1 MISNELIQKVYK
13 EISNS
18 STAYIYFFN
27 NLNSADWLKPL
38 SDAGYFKNPTPLIR
52 EGNFIQALYWPE
64 SQYLV
69 RVADKAPDEVLE
81 IIKDNLQDIDNE
93 RIMDDVAKILLAV
106 DVSKAVS
113 FTDLIKKYVN
123 TSHFFLLE
131 KNVSDLVVKFADN
144 NHTKAAL
151 EIAGAMLAVTED
163 PNKEAELKKDYIHI
177 RAHTKYGNYDYS
189 EILKTITPV
198 LAKATPMQTAKL
210 YVDLLQKTI
219 DYEYTHFVDLEG
231 DKKEP
236 KFEDKKDDLSW
247 IWRPKIEKDDEG
259 SSEDPQQA
267 LVSSL
272 RDTLVIFLEN
282 DSIGDTDKLDFLKK
296 LSDHKY
302 YIYKRIIE
310 YVLRVHKDNKA
321 FENFYNDLLSDDKLK
336 NIIEHPIISHSG
348 AVSYHPTNILESDL
362 SDADILGK
370 LRSYEP
376 QDTFA
381 FDRESLAKELAELVK
396 LNPGRFAL
404 LLPEIARTRN
414 EYLNESIQAF
424 TEIVDRLTEIEVRSV
439 LKSLTSIYTSNN
451 EVEEKEKHDYYSW
464 AKSSTLQFLEKLTN
478 QKEDKTEHLTIKNI
492 DLALGLMLDFCR
504 ETIDDEKDLDP
515 VDQSINSI
523 RGNAI
528 HGLIYLLSWMRRNE
542 VDVKK
547 HKPIFDEL
555 TWHLDTKNDPS
566 PAVRAVYGWR
576 FEFLYGTNEK
586 WTISN
591 KNVIFS
597 DDKLGVVAFDAF
609 LRFSRVNPDELELV
623 GDVFEKQLSRLKT
636 PLVEDKRSSR
646 HDALL
651 NYIHHVVLLYWYFS
665 LDLSEDSLMRKLL
678 DIADVKYIKELTN
691 FIGFRLYK
699 KEAEAKPRQ
708 LDKLVLLW
716 QEVVDL
722 TKKDTTKTEALE
734 EFGTWFASGKFD
746 TKWSLEQLQ
755 YSASK
760 AKQIHLDFAT
770 LEHLETLAKDY
781 PDESLKA
788 LNAMVDGAR
797 ERWAIDSWSSHAKA
811 ILQTAYNSKN
821 SDTKESAKVLA
832 NKLVAKG
839 YLEYRGII
847 K

>member
-1 MISNELIQKVYK
+1 MISNELIQKVHK

-18 STAYIYFFN
+18 STAYTFFFN

-52 EGNFIQALYWPE
+52 EGNFVQALYWPE

-81 IIKDNLQDIDNE
+81 IIKDNLQDVDNE

-106 DVSKAVS
+106 DVSKSVS

-131 KNVSDLVVKFADN
+131 KSVSDLVVKFADN
-144 NHTKAAL
+144 NYTKAAL
-151 EIAGAMLAVTED
+151 EIASAMLAVTED

-177 RAHTKYGNYDYS
+177 SAHTKYGDYDYC
-189 EILKTITPV
+189 EILKTITPA
-198 LAKATPMQTAKL
+198 LAKTTPMQTAKL
-210 YVDLLQKTI
+210 YADLLQKTI

-247 IWRPKIEKDDEG
+247 IWRPKIERDDEG

-272 RDTLVIFLEN
+272 RDTLVVFLKN
-282 DSIGDTDKLDFLKK
+282 DSIADTDKLDFLKK

-310 YVLRVHKDNKA
+310 YVLRAHKDNKA
-321 FENFYNDLLSDDKLK
+321 FEGFYNDLLSDDKLK

-348 AVSYHPTNILESDL
+348 AVSYHPTNILEGNL
-362 SDADILGK
+362 SDADILEK
-370 LRSYEP
+370 LRLYEP
-376 QDTFA
+376 QDTFS
-381 FDRESLAKELAELVK
+381 FDRESVTKELAELVK

-404 LLPEIARTRN
+404 LLPEIAKTRN

-424 TEIVDRLTEIEVRSV
+424 TEIVDRLTEIEVQSV
-439 LKSLTSIYTSNN
+439 LKSLTSIYTNNN
-451 EVEEKEKHDYYSW
+451 EVEEKERYDYYSW
-464 AKSSTLQFLEKLTN
+464 AKSSTLRFVEKLTN

-492 DLALGLMLDFCR
+492 DLAVGLVLDFCR
-504 ETIDDEKDLDP
+504 EAIDDEKDFDP
-515 VDQSINSI
+515 VDWSINSI

-542 VDVKK
+542 IDIKK
-547 HKPIFDEL
+547 HKLIFDEL

-576 FEFLYGTNEK
+576 FEFLYGTNKK
-586 WTISN
+586 WTTSN

-597 DDKLGVVAFDAF
+597 DNELGMVAFDAF
-609 LRFSRVNPDELELV
+609 LRFSRVHPDELKLL
-623 GDVFEKQLSRLKT
+623 GDVFEKQLSRLKN
-636 PLVEDKRSSR
+636 PPVEGKQSSR

-651 NYIHHVVLLYWYFS
+651 NYVQHLALLYWYFS
-665 LDLSEDSLMRKLL
+665 LDLSKDSLMRKLL

-699 KEAEAKPRQ
+699 KEADNKKNE
-708 LDKLVLLW
+708 LNKLAALW
-716 QEVVDL
+716 LEVVEL
-722 TKKDTTKTEALE
+722 TRRNPSKTEALE

-746 TKWSLEQLQ
+746 PKWSLEQLS

-760 AKQIHLDFAT
+760 AKQIHLDFAA
-770 LEHLETLAKDY
+770 LERMETLAKKF
-781 PDESLKA
+781 PEESLKA
-788 LNAMVDGAR
+788 LGAMIDGAS
-797 ERWAIDSWSSHAKA
+797 ERWAIDSWGSHTKAIIRIAYSSSDNIIKENAKA
-811 ILQTAYNSKN
+811 
-821 SDTKESAKVLA
+821 LA

-839 YLEYRGII
+839 YLEYRELI